1 MHIFCERVNE
11 LRIEHN
17 LTQNKL
23 EEKLQTTNSSV
34 CDWEKGRS
42 QPDLKT
48 LANMAQLFQ
57 VSVDYLLG
65 LKED

>member
-1 MHIFCERVNE
+1 MNIFCERVKE
-11 LRIEHN
+11 LRIENN
-17 LTQNKL
+17 LTQKQL
-23 EEKLQTTNSSV
+23 ADKLQTTNSSV

>member
-1 MHIFCERVNE
+1 MHIFCERVKE
-11 LRIEHN
+11 LRIESN
-17 LTQNKL
+17 LTQKQL
-23 EEKLQTTNSSV
+23 AEKLQTTNSSV

>member
-1 MHIFCERVNE
+1 MNIFCERVKE

-17 LTQNKL
+17 LTQKQL
-23 EEKLQTTNSSV
+23 ADKLQTTNSSV

-42 QPDLKT
+42 QPDLQT
-48 LANMAQLFQ
+48 LAKIAQFFQ

-65 LKED
+65 LKDD

>member
-1 MHIFCERVNE
+1 MHIFCERVKE
-11 LRIEHN
+11 LRIENN
-17 LTQNKL
+17 LTQKQL

>member
-1 MHIFCERVNE
+1 MRVFCERVKE
-11 LRIEHN
+11 LRIENN
-17 LTQNKL
+17 LTQKQL
-23 EEKLQTTNSSV
+23 ADKLQTTNSSV

>member
-1 MHIFCERVNE
+1 MQLFCERVKE
-11 LRIEHN
+11 LRVENN
-17 LTQNKL
+17 LTQKQL
-23 EEKLQTTNSSV
+23 AEKLQTTNSSV

-57 VSVDYLLG
+57 VRADYLLG
-65 LKED
+65 LKDD

>member
-1 MHIFCERVNE
+1 MRIFCERVKE
-11 LRIEHN
+11 LRIENN
-17 LTQNKL
+17 LTQKQL
-23 EEKLQTTNSSV
+23 AEKLQTTNSSV

-42 QPDLKT
+42 QPDLKM

-65 LKED
+65 LKDD

>member
-1 MHIFCERVNE
+1 MNIFCERVKE
-11 LRIEHN
+11 LRIENN
-17 LTQNKL
+17 LTQKQL
-23 EEKLQTTNSSV
+23 AEKLQTTNSSV

>member
-1 MHIFCERVNE
+1 MQLFCERVKE
-11 LRIEHN
+11 LRVENN
-17 LTQNKL
+17 LTQKQL
-23 EEKLQTTNSSV
+23 AEKLQTTNSSV

-57 VSVDYLLG
+57 VSADYLLG
-65 LKED
+65 LKDD

>member
-1 MHIFCERVNE
+1 MNIFCERVKE
-11 LRIEHN
+11 LRIENN
-17 LTQNKL
+17 LTQKQL
-23 EEKLQTTNSSV
+23 AEKLQTTNSSV
-34 CDWEKGRS
+34 CDWEKGRN

>member
-1 MHIFCERVNE
+1 MNIFCERVKE
-11 LRIEHN
+11 LRIENN
-17 LTQNKL
+17 LTQKQL
-23 EEKLQTTNSSV
+23 ADKLQTTNSSV

-65 LKED
+65 LKEE

>member
-1 MHIFCERVNE
+1 MNIFCERVKE
-11 LRIEHN
+11 LRIENN
-17 LTQNKL
+17 LTQKQL
-23 EEKLQTTNSSV
+23 ADKLQTTNSSV

-65 LKED
+65 LKDD

>member
-1 MHIFCERVNE
+1 MNIFCERVKE

-17 LTQNKL
+17 LTQKQL
-23 EEKLQTTNSSV
+23 ADKLQTTNSSV

-65 LKED
+65 LKDD

>member
-1 MHIFCERVNE
+1 MRIFCERVKE
-11 LRIEHN
+11 LRIENN
-17 LTQNKL
+17 LTQKQL
-23 EEKLQTTNSSV
+23 AEKLQTTNSSV

-65 LKED
+65 LKDD

>member
-1 MHIFCERVNE
+1 MHIFCERVKE
-11 LRIEHN
+11 LRIENN
-17 LTQNKL
+17 LTQKQL
-23 EEKLQTTNSSV
+23 AEKLQTTNSSV